1 MFFTFFV
8 LNCFKIRTLLR
19 LCSPV
24 QGVLFILGGYGGI
37 LYAILAYLNAYF
49 LQGLVTVELV
59 PEIFEIVT
67 INQDVIL
74 PKDNSWLNSMVQSFA
89 ITTVIIV
96 AGPVFFP
103 LTSSA
108 VVSAATWGACTVTKV
123 FFTKAALPIAI
134 LGPTY

>member
-1 MFFTFFV
+1 MV
-8 LNCFKIRTLLR
+8 N
-19 LCSPV
+19 
-24 QGVLFILGGYGGI
+24 
-37 LYAILAYLNAYF
+37 
-49 LQGLVTVELV
+49 GL
-59 PEIFEIVT
+59 
-67 INQDVIL
+67 
-74 PKDNSWLNSMVQSFA
+74 A